1 MPATPKWYLPVA
13 ITALLWN
20 LMGCAAYIADV
31 LLTPED
37 IAAMSAAQQTMYA
50 SRPAWAVGATAI
62 AVWGG
67 AAGSLG
73 LILRKRW
80 ATLLFAFSLAALI
93 VQDLWLFV
101 LTDAGTQSGSVPIVL
116 QSLVFLIAIGL
127 VFLGRHAAAQ
137 EWIA

>member
-20 LMGCAAYIADV
+20 LVGCAAYVADV

-37 IAAMSAAQQTMYA
+37 IAAMSAAQQAVYA

-101 LTDAGTQSGSVPIVL
+101 LTDAGTQSGPAPIVL
-116 QSLVFLIAIGL
+116 QSLVFLIAIAL